1 MKRNIFL
8 YAILGLMLFLL
19 PHNTKAAELLVNG
32 SFETG
37 NFTGWTVA
45 TAGNNW
51 YPWQVTAAGGGDGI
65 TGNIQASSPIHGTR
79 DAWTGFCCNTTT
91 NPEYIEQTVTLPAGQ
106 TASFSWSDKIQSNLR
121 EFCSAATCGSNIWR
135 VQILNTSNIVLATAY
150 QYTATYSPTNHNTG
164 WVNHLV
170 NLSGFQGQTIKI
182 RFSGTYTTTIA
193 GAQNG
198 PGRAEVDNVSVQSPS
213 LVPTAARVS
222 VGGRVLT
229 SEGMGISRAIVTL
242 TDAAGNSR
250 SVPTSSF
257 GYYQFDEVEAGAT
270 YTLSVAGKRYEFAE
284 STRIVS
290 VQENLAD
297 LNFIANP

>member
-1 MKRNIFL
+1 MNRKLFL
-8 YAILGLMLFLL
+8 YTILVLTLFLL
-19 PHNTKAAELLVNG
+19 PHNTKAVELLING

-51 YPWQVTAAGGGDGI
+51 FPWQVTAAGGGDAI

-91 NPEYIEQTVTLPAGQ
+91 NPEYIEQTITLPAGQ
-106 TASFSWSDKIQSNLR
+106 TASLSWADKIQSNLHD
-121 EFCSAATCGSNIWR
+121 FCNATTCGSNIWR
-135 VQILNTSNIVLATAY
+135 VQILTTSNIVLATAY

-182 RFSGTYTTTIA
+182 RFSATYSSSIS
-193 GAQNG
+193 GNQNG

-213 LVPTAARVS
+213 LIPTASNVS

-229 SEGMGISRAIVTL
+229 SEGAGISRATVTL
-242 TDAAGNSR
+242 TDSAGVSR
-250 SVPTSSF
+250 SATTGSF
-257 GYYQFDEVEAGAT
+257 GYYQFEVPAGDT
-270 YTLSVAGKRYEFAE
+270 YTLTVGSKRYTFAD
-284 STRIVS
+284 SPRVIN
-290 VQENLAD
+290 VQENLANVD
-297 LNFIANP
+297 FVASP